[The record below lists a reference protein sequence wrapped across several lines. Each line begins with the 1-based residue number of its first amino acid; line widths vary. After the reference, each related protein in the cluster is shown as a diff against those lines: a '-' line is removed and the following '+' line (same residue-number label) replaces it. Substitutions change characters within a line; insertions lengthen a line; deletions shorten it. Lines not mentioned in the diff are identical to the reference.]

1 MRAGISVGF
10 LTSTASVRSYGS
22 VVWLVN
28 FGQRAR
34 IHNISLP
41 ILDPETSFI
50 TLRIIQ
56 LLQQSTQY
64 PCTIVDPTNT
74 FDSSLP
80 TLLIDTDL
88 QSSHTQA
95 NHYIKMPSSHLRL
108 QLPFEE
114 PIEVSVIYNQTSPI
128 NTRPAKRAKKMG
140 LTESYYIAS
149 SARGKLGREASRAD
163 HNLRRLVGH
172 ANLLDNLMIELQDA
186 EREQEAWFHQSVRT
200 ASKPDRVTF
209 AVADTLDE
217 MDEDSDSDS
226 EDEEE
231 YYEEVA
237 PRRRARSPAPT
248 FMDIDEDMEFDT
260 ENDDDLSLTR
270 VPSHSPP
277 ELTMDEDDG
286 DSSDDDECPSPS
298 DIALEFSEKEQ
309 QQIATAAL
317 YDLKSQSGMEDYI
330 AARPIAAC

>member
-1 MRAGISVGF
+1 
-10 LTSTASVRSYGS
+10 
-22 VVWLVN
+22 
-28 FGQRAR
+28 
-34 IHNISLP
+34 
-41 ILDPETSFI
+41 
-50 TLRIIQ
+50 
-56 LLQQSTQY
+56 
-64 PCTIVDPTNT
+64 
-74 FDSSLP
+74 
-80 TLLIDTDL
+80 
-88 QSSHTQA
+88 
-95 NHYIKMPSSHLRL
+95 MPSSHLRL

-114 PIEVSVIYNQTSPI
+114 PVEVSVIYNQTSPI
-128 NTRPAKRAKKMG
+128 HARPAKRAKKMS

-209 AVADTLDE
+209 AVADTLDD

-226 EDEEE
+226 EDEEDYCE
-231 YYEEVA
+231 EEVA
-237 PRRRARSPAPT
+237 PRRRARSPAPA
-248 FMDIDEDMEFDT
+248 FMAVDDMEYDT
-260 ENDDDLSLTR
+260 EDNEELSLTR

-277 ELTMDEDDG
+277 ELTMDDDDE

-309 QQIATAAL
+309 QQIATTAL